1 MQIKTKRI
9 LIAAIVVVITL
20 SAVFAVREFLDIFW
34 GFETVTIH
42 QDGMTQTL
50 PVTEASAVIR
60 ILNTKEYT
68 PGQGGCPFDEKLTIT
83 VGDTVF
89 ALSQDGCHGLM
100 ETKNQRYYSLNQ
112 SGWDALQRIFLKYD
126 GDLKDV
132 P

>member
-1 MQIKTKRI
+1 MQPKIKRL
-9 LIAAIVVVITL
+9 LIVSIVVIITL
-20 SAVFAVREFLDIFW
+20 SCMFAVRKFFNIFW

-42 QDGMTQTL
+42 QNGMTQTL
-50 PVTEASAVIR
+50 PFTEASAVIR

-68 PGQGGCPFDEKLTIT
+68 PGQGGCPFGEKLTIT

-100 ETKNQRYYSLNQ
+100 ETKNQHHYTLNQ
-112 SGWDALQRIFLKYD
+112 SGWDALQSIFLQYG
-126 GDLKDV
+126 GDLEDI

>member
-1 MQIKTKRI
+1 MHPKAKRI

-20 SAVFAVREFLDIFW
+20 FSVLAVRKYFHIFW

-89 ALSQDGCHGLM
+89 ALSQDDCHGLM
-100 ETKNQRYYSLNQ
+100 EMNSQRHYSLNQ
-112 SGWDALQRIFLKYD
+112 SAWEAIHQIFLKYG
-126 GDLKDV
+126 GDLNKL

>member
-1 MQIKTKRI
+1 MQPKIKRLFI
-9 LIAAIVVVITL
+9 VSIVVVITL
-20 SAVFAVREFLDIFW
+20 LSVFAVRKYFHIFW

-42 QDGMTQTL
+42 QNGMTQTL

-68 PGQGGCPFDEKLTIT
+68 PGQGGCPFDENLTIT

-100 ETKNQRYYSLNQ
+100 EIKNQRYYSLNR
-112 SGWDALQRIFLKYD
+112 SGWDALQSIFLKYG
-126 GDLKDV
+126 GDLEDM